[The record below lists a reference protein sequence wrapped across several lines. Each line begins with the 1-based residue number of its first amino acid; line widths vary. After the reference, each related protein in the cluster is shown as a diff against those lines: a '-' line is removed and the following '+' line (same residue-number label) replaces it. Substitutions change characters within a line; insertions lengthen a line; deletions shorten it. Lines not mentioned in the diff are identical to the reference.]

1 MDYFFV
7 KLSMKKKFLSMN
19 KSKNK
24 IFDLILFRKV
34 MRFSRPYKFIYYL
47 LIFSAISLSI
57 FSTISPY
64 LLKLVIDDYIVPK
77 NYDGFRFIIFLMFLI
92 LVFEV
97 IFQFIFIYYANW
109 FGQKII
115 KDIRVVLFKKIL
127 NFKMSYFDN
136 TPVGRLVTRSV
147 SDIEVIASIFSQGLF
162 MIVADFLKMGF
173 VVIIMLVLNWQL
185 SLIVFSILPI
195 IIYATKIF
203 QKSMKRAFED
213 VRTQVA
219 NLNSFV
225 QERINGIK
233 IVKLFSRENID
244 YKIFNEINNKHKK
257 AWLKTVWYN
266 SIFFPVAEISTSV
279 TIGLLVWYGG
289 LQASLSG
296 AISIG
301 TIFLFIRMSQM
312 LFQPLRQIADKF
324 NTLQM
329 GMVAANRVFN
339 IIEKE
344 NKNIKNG
351 KTEKLNIK
359 GSIEIKNLFFS
370 YTEKEE
376 VLKGIN
382 FSVKPGEKVAIVG
395 STGAGKSTIIN
406 LISRFYEF
414 KNGDILID
422 DISIKKFKLQSLRRN
437 IALVLQDVFLFA
449 DTIHNNISLFDPS
462 ISRKQIIKAAKDI
475 GVHDFI
481 NSLPNNYDYNVKER
495 GVMLSS
501 GQRQLIAFLRAY
513 VTNPS
518 ILILD
523 EATSSIDANSE
534 ELIQRATGKISEGK
548 TSIIIAHRLSTIRN
562 ADKIIVLDKG
572 NIIEVG
578 DHSSLI
584 ANKSGFYYN
593 LFTTQYAENKR
604 IKEISLS

>member
-115 KDIRVVLFKKIL
+115 KDIRVLLFKKIL

-382 FSVKPGEKVAIVG
+382 FSAKPGEKVAIVG

-534 ELIQRATGKISEGK
+534 ELIQRATSKVSEGK

-578 DHSSLI
+578 DHISLI